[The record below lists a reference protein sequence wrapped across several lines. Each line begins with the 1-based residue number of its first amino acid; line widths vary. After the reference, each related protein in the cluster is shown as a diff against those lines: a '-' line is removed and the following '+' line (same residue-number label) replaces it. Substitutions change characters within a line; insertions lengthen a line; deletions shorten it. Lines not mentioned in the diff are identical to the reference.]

1 MKKIILPT
9 ACALAI
15 ILGSALAQ
23 EKVKEVPLIHPD
35 EIVTEEEFDAQYIN
49 FLQLPENIDAA
60 PAVDGSELRFQTDLE
75 LIEGTAGDLGID
87 AMHISALDAAISD
100 CIDLRTAMEQRIGP
114 RPGAWTVRKEWVA
127 TYQNCLLQRK
137 ADLRVLGAALQ
148 NRYAAV
154 VQSGGDEGATTL
166 TDLIDRMRVRHSEI
180 RQHLNTELEIQKDF
194 VAFYNSGV
202 RNY

>member
-15 ILGSALAQ
+15 ILDSALAQ

-75 LIEGTAGDLGID
+75 LIETIG
-87 AMHISALDAAISD
+87 ALDAAISD

-114 RPGAWTVRKEWVA
+114 RPGAWTVKKEWVA

-180 RQHLNTELEIQKDF
+180 RQHLNAELEIQKDF